1 MDGWMCE
8 SKRGLFLFFFCLACS
23 SARDVVYLYGSKQ
36 KASESDLTWALAE
49 QVVLTCYL
57 T

>member
-1 MDGWMCE
+1 MCE